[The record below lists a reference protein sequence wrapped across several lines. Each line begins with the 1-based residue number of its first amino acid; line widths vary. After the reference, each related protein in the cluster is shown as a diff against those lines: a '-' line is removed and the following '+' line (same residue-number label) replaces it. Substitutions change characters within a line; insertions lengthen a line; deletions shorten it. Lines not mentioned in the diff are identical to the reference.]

1 MSAFRYFTRIDC
13 RESESERLLSDS
25 SVSVK
30 LSGSEDDSSWMRC
43 SLSLSRLSLSMDSQ
57 SSWNIW
63 MRSFKVYGKWSVQ
76 ARKHTQACAQW
87 SHTSLGLAQARP
99 NYIHPST
106 WHKHCVRSWSWWL
119 VLASLLGYTS
129 CTVPYNMSPLRHVT
143 LLSYVV

>member
-13 RESESERLLSDS
+13 RESKSERLLSDS
-25 SVSVK
+25 SVGVK

-43 SLSLSRLSLSMDSQ
+43 SLLLSRLSLSMDSR

-63 MRSFKVYGKWSVQ
+63 MHSCKVYGKWSVQ
-76 ARKHTQACAQW
+76 ARKYTQACVQW
-87 SHTSLGLAQARP
+87 SHDSVGLAQARP
-99 NYIHPST
+99 NYIHPSM
-106 WHKHCVRSWSWWL
+106 WHKHCEKLVWWL